1 MYNKSISKPQLSLIS
16 YTKINTKSKIYVTIK
31 HKTMK
36 LLTEN
41 IGEIDSGPG
50 LGKEVLFT
58 WHKKHNQSKK
68 KMINWPSS
76 NQNVLFCE
84 RHS

>member
-1 MYNKSISKPQLSLIS
+1 MYNKSISKPQLSFIS

-41 IGEIDSGPG
+41 IGEIDSVPG

-58 WHKKHNQSKK
+58 
-68 KMINWPSS
+68 
-76 NQNVLFCE
+76 
-84 RHS
+84 